1 MLAHTR
7 TRLAG
12 HAGRRASGLSLRL
25 RRLYCTEQEERSLVV
40 SREDGGI
47 ATVSLSSRPVN
58 SLTKAMC
65 DELVAVTHELEDDPR
80 VRGILLGSAVPNI
93 FSAGLDLKSM
103 HGKTDDELAV
113 FWTSVQEMWL
123 ALYMTPL
130 ATVASISGHAPA
142 GGCLLALSCDYRV
155 MVEGKSRIGLNES
168 QIGIVAPRWLSRML
182 VDTVGMRPAER
193 MLQLGSLLSPDDA
206 KDVGLVDE
214 VVPLHKLPGASAD
227 ALEGL
232 LAINA
237 NARSAVKKQ
246 LRSAAADALRGSQ
259 SEDLDDFIQIVQQ
272 PEVQVMLGEYIE
284 GLGKKKK

>member
-1 MLAHTR
+1 MMIAS
-7 TRLAG
+7 RLAG
-12 HAGRRASGLSLRL
+12 RAGRRVGGLPSRL
-25 RRLYCTEQEERSLVV
+25 RRLYCTEDERTLVV
-40 SREDGGI
+40 NHEGGGI

-65 DELVAVTHELEDDPR
+65 DELVEVTRELEDDPN
-80 VRGILLGSAVPNI
+80 VRGMRLTSAVPNI

-142 GGCLLALSCDYRV
+142 GGCILALSCDYRV
-155 MVEGKSRIGLNES
+155 MVEGNFRIGLNES
-168 QIGIVAPRWLSRML
+168 QIGIVAPKWLSRML

-206 KDVGLVDE
+206 KGVGLIDE

-232 LAINA
+232 LAINP
-237 NARSAVKKQ
+237 NARSAVKRQ
-246 LRSAAADALRGSQ
+246 LRSAAADALRANQ
-259 SEDLDDFIQIVQQ
+259 SEDLDDFIQVVQQ

-284 GLGKKKK
+284 SLGKKKK